1 MTTFQSA
8 ADRADEQVA
17 TVRDDPAGR
26 VALMAAL
33 YEGSPNRRVD
43 HLPYRRAAL
52 AFMGWQFRRG
62 LLNPV
67 PSADEI
73 PPGSPWWRAVNERL
87 LHDTAEARAVLDG
100 YRNEASSPS
109 ARLCIEFG
117 RRPTVHNWY
126 RAHNAAVIA
135 AYLDYEQLAANEN
148 LIERFFINLVLVRVL
163 FAHALV
169 SAPRL
174 ALAWCAPLA
183 PLLGDP
189 RLGMTG
195 IFLSLSRVLP
205 DTYPLQGN
213 LSNYVDAEHSFGHIL
228 DVGLIRPRIDALF
241 AWSADELGEPRVPG
255 LLTDGVP
262 AYSGID
268 NAAVWNLPPAVPARL
283 IRRLIPIS

>member
-1 MTTFQSA
+1 MQSA
-8 ADRADEQVA
+8 ADRAADQVA
-17 TVRDDPAGR
+17 TVRDDPAAR

-33 YEGSPNRRVD
+33 YEGSPNRRGD

-52 AFMGWQFRRG
+52 AFMDWQFRRG
-62 LLNPV
+62 LLNPAR
-67 PSADEI
+67 PADEI

-87 LHDTAEARAVLDG
+87 LHDTAESRAVLEG
-100 YRNEASSPS
+100 YKNEASSPS
-109 ARLCIEFG
+109 ARLCIEFA
-117 RRPTVHNWY
+117 RCPTVHNWY
-126 RAHNAAVIA
+126 RAHNAAVVA
-135 AYLDYEQLAANEN
+135 AYLDHEQLAAKEN
-148 LIERFFINLVLVRVL
+148 PIERFFINLVLVRVL

-169 SAPRL
+169 AAPRL
-174 ALAWCAPLA
+174 ALGWCAPLA

-213 LSNYVDAEHSFGHIL
+213 LSDYVDAEHSFGHVL

-241 AWSADELGEPRVPG
+241 AWSADELGESRVPG
-255 LLTDGVP
+255 LLVDGIP

-268 NAAVWNLPPAVPARL
+268 NAAVWNLSPAVPARL
-283 IRRLIPIS
+283 IKRLIPVP